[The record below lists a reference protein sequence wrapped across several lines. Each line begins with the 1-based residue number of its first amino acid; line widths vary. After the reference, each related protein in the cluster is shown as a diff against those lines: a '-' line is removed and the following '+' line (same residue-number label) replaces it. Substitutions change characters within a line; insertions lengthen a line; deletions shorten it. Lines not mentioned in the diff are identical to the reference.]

1 MAETEA
7 PDDESVSPRAPARC
21 TAQIDQ
27 RRGTMR
33 GRGRLDRRGADLLS
47 GTVDTL
53 RRRGHRHIIVTL
65 VRPCLAEPAAWE
77 LLAGEVNPTGRPGC
91 SADPSMI
98 APATARGAADAPS
111 WT

>member
-7 PDDESVSPRAPARC
+7 LDDESVSLRGPAVF

-27 RRGTMR
+27 RRGIVR

-53 RRRGHRHIIVTL
+53 RRRGHRHITVTL
-65 VRPCLAEPAAWE
+65 VRPCMAEPAAWE
-77 LLAGEVNPTGRPGC
+77 LLAGEVDRQ
-91 SADPSMI
+91 
-98 APATARGAADAPS
+98 AAQGIRLILR
-111 WT
+111 